1 MRSLRFCSSAA
12 ARRASRSN
20 LAATASSLSSSGSG
34 AMNSGIAPM
43 GVRERSSC
51 SFSRCR
57 SLMVFTGSGASAGSS
72 AAGSSADSSAAG
84 ASGAA
89 SSVADSSATAAA
101 SAGCSAAA
109 SSAGS
114 SAFSAGAGV
123 TTSTLAVSSFTSTA
137 GSADSA
143 AGATTSSTFAV
154 FSTVSVLATFSTLA
168 TSSTFAVFST
178 VSTFAVFSSTAGSA
192 AFFSAAANRLSRVE
206 ATSVSDAA
214 GAATFG
220 AGACLALALRR
231 LVRPAAIASSR
242 GTSGAFSF
250 FGRPGRRRSVPCWAS
265 ELSRTFLRRVSRV
278 SAEAFFSSARAFS
291 ASKTPSS
298 TFFSSDIN
306 LLSLHPAPHRKDFN
320 SAHTA
325 QSLVAVTAAQAS
337 PYGARSLA
345 LPGTILFSA
354 SAVGGERAERRARRD
369 GHSHLALE
377 HGTLTPFLGALPVF
391 GFLRRGGRPARCDSY
406 APRLIAGALRVLSLD
421 ALVGIFMRVRGAQ
434 DTVFHYTR

>member
-1 MRSLRFCSSAA
+1 
-12 ARRASRSN
+12 
-20 LAATASSLSSSGSG
+20 
-34 AMNSGIAPM
+34 
-43 GVRERSSC
+43 
-51 SFSRCR
+51 
-57 SLMVFTGSGASAGSS
+57 MVLTGSGATSGSS

-84 ASGAA
+84 
-89 SSVADSSATAAA
+89 SSAAAAA
-101 SAGCSAAA
+101 SAGCSAA
-109 SSAGS
+109 GS
-114 SAFSAGAGV
+114 SAFCSAASAVASVFSAFSAFAGV
-123 TTSTLAVSSFTSTA
+123 TTSTLAVSSFTSTAGSAAGSAAA

-154 FSTVSVLATFSTLA
+154 FSTVSTL
-168 TSSTFAVFST
+168 
-178 VSTFAVFSSTAGSA
+178 AVFSSTAGSA

-206 ATSVSDAA
+206 ATSVSDAT

-220 AGACLALALRR
+220 AGACLAFALRR

-325 QSLVAVTAAQAS
+325 QSLVAATAAQAS
-337 PYGARSLA
+337 PYGARSSA
-345 LPGTILFSA
+345 LQSSTISFSA

-406 APRLIAGALRVLSLD
+406 APRLIAGAHRVLSLD

>member
-1 MRSLRFCSSAA
+1 
-12 ARRASRSN
+12 
-20 LAATASSLSSSGSG
+20 
-34 AMNSGIAPM
+34 
-43 GVRERSSC
+43 
-51 SFSRCR
+51 
-57 SLMVFTGSGASAGSS
+57 MVFTGSGASAGSS
-72 AAGSSADSSAAG
+72 AAGSSADSSAADSSAAG
-84 ASGAA
+84 ASGAG
-89 SSVADSSATAAA
+89 SSVADSSAAAAA

-109 SSAGS
+109 SSAGA
-114 SAFSAGAGV
+114 SAFSAFAGV

-154 FSTVSVLATFSTLA
+154 FSTVS
-168 TSSTFAVFST
+168 TFAVFST
-178 VSTFAVFSSTAGSA
+178 TAGSA
-192 AFFSAAANRLSRVE
+192 AFFSATSNRLSRAE

-337 PYGARSLA
+337 PYGARSSA
-345 LPGTILFSA
+345 LPGTISFSA

>member
-1 MRSLRFCSSAA
+1 
-12 ARRASRSN
+12 
-20 LAATASSLSSSGSG
+20 
-34 AMNSGIAPM
+34 M

-72 AAGSSADSSAAG
+72 AAGSSIAG
-84 ASGAA
+84 ASATGSASAESASVFSACFSAVSSASASTSASAAASPSTNSASAVSSAA
-89 SSVADSSATAAA
+89 SSV
-101 SAGCSAAA
+101 
-109 SSAGS
+109 
-114 SAFSAGAGV
+114 FSALV
-123 TTSTLAVSSFTSTA
+123 TFSTL
-137 GSADSA
+137 
-143 AGATTSSTFAV
+143 AV

-168 TSSTFAVFST
+168 ISSTFAVFST
-178 VSTFAVFSSTAGSA
+178 AGSTSATGSA
-192 AFFSAAANRLSRVE
+192 AFFSAASNRLSRVE
-206 ATSVSDAA
+206 ATSVSDAT

-325 QSLVAVTAAQAS
+325 QSLVAATAAQAS
-337 PYGARSLA
+337 PYGARSSA
-345 LPGTILFSA
+345 LQSSTISFSA

>member
-1 MRSLRFCSSAA
+1 
-12 ARRASRSN
+12 
-20 LAATASSLSSSGSG
+20 
-34 AMNSGIAPM
+34 
-43 GVRERSSC
+43 
-51 SFSRCR
+51 
-57 SLMVFTGSGASAGSS
+57 MVFTGSGASAGSS

-168 TSSTFAVFST
+168 IS
-178 VSTFAVFSSTAGSA
+178 STFAVFSSTAGSA
-192 AFFSAAANRLSRVE
+192 VFFSAASNRLSRVE

-337 PYGARSLA
+337 PYGARSSA
-345 LPGTILFSA
+345 LPGTISFSA

>member
-1 MRSLRFCSSAA
+1 MFSACFSAVSSDSASTSASAA
-12 ARRASRSN
+12 ASPS
-20 LAATASSLSSSGSG
+20 T
-34 AMNSGIAPM
+34 NS
-43 GVRERSSC
+43 
-51 SFSRCR
+51 
-57 SLMVFTGSGASAGSS
+57 ASAVSS
-72 AAGSSADSSAAG
+72 
-84 ASGAA
+84 AA
-89 SSVADSSATAAA
+89 SSV
-101 SAGCSAAA
+101 
-109 SSAGS
+109 
-114 SAFSAGAGV
+114 FSALV
-123 TTSTLAVSSFTSTA
+123 TFSTLAI
-137 GSADSA
+137 
-143 AGATTSSTFAV
+143 SSTLAA

-178 VSTFAVFSSTAGSA
+178 VSTLAVFSSTAGSA
-192 AFFSAAANRLSRVE
+192 AFFSAASNRLSRVE
-206 ATSVSDAA
+206 ATSVSDAT

-220 AGACLALALRR
+220 AGACLAFALRR

-345 LPGTILFSA
+345 LPGTISFSA

>member
-1 MRSLRFCSSAA
+1 
-12 ARRASRSN
+12 
-20 LAATASSLSSSGSG
+20 
-34 AMNSGIAPM
+34 
-43 GVRERSSC
+43 
-51 SFSRCR
+51 
-57 SLMVFTGSGASAGSS
+57 MVFTGSAGSS
-72 AAGSSADSSAAG
+72 SSSADSSDTGSSAAG

-109 SSAGS
+109 SVF
-114 SAFSAGAGV
+114 SAFSASSACAGG

-137 GSADSA
+137 DSAAGSAAFFSATGSADSA

-154 FSTVSVLATFSTLA
+154 FSTVSTL
-168 TSSTFAVFST
+168 AVFST
-178 VSTFAVFSSTAGSA
+178 VSTLAVFSTTAGSA
-192 AFFSAAANRLSRVE
+192 AFFSAASNRLSRVE

-220 AGACLALALRR
+220 AGACFALALRR

-337 PYGARSLA
+337 PYGARSSA
-345 LPGTILFSA
+345 LPGTISFSA

-377 HGTLTPFLGALPVF
+377 HGTLTPSWVPCRSS
-391 GFLRRGGRPARCDSY
+391 GFFAEAGGP
-406 APRLIAGALRVLSLD
+406 
-421 ALVGIFMRVRGAQ
+421 RGA
-434 DTVFHYTR
+434 TVMLRGL

>member
-1 MRSLRFCSSAA
+1 
-12 ARRASRSN
+12 
-20 LAATASSLSSSGSG
+20 
-34 AMNSGIAPM
+34 
-43 GVRERSSC
+43 
-51 SFSRCR
+51 
-57 SLMVFTGSGASAGSS
+57 MVFTGSGASAGSS
-72 AAGSSADSSAAG
+72 AGSSAAG
-84 ASGAA
+84 ALSAA
-89 SSVADSSATAAA
+89 SSVADSSATVAA
-101 SAGCSAAA
+101 SVGCSAAGSSAGASA
-109 SSAGS
+109 SSA
-114 SAFSAGAGV
+114 FAGV
-123 TTSTLAVSSFTSTA
+123 TTSTLAVSSFTSTADSAAGSVAA

-154 FSTVSVLATFSTLA
+154 FSTVSTL
-168 TSSTFAVFST
+168 AVFST
-178 VSTFAVFSSTAGSA
+178 TAGSA
-192 AFFSAAANRLSRVE
+192 AFFSAASNRLSRVE

-250 FGRPGRRRSVPCWAS
+250 FGRPGRRRSAPCWAS

-345 LPGTILFSA
+345 LPGTISFSA
-354 SAVGGERAERRARRD
+354 SAVGGKRAERRARRD

-377 HGTLTPFLGALPVF
+377 HGTLTP
-391 GFLRRGGRPARCDSY
+391 S
-406 APRLIAGALRVLSLD
+406 
-421 ALVGIFMRVRGAQ
+421 
-434 DTVFHYTR
+434 

>member
-1 MRSLRFCSSAA
+1 
-12 ARRASRSN
+12 
-20 LAATASSLSSSGSG
+20 
-34 AMNSGIAPM
+34 
-43 GVRERSSC
+43 
-51 SFSRCR
+51 
-57 SLMVFTGSGASAGSS
+57 MVLTGSGA
-72 AAGSSADSSAAG
+72 SADSSAAG
-84 ASGAA
+84 SSVAGASATGPSADSSAADSSAAGALSAA
-89 SSVADSSATAAA
+89 SSVADSSTTAAV
-101 SAGCSAAA
+101 SVF
-109 SSAGS
+109 
-114 SAFSAGAGV
+114 SAFSASSAFAGV

-137 GSADSA
+137 DSAAGSAAFFSATGSADSV

-154 FSTVSVLATFSTLA
+154 FSTVSTL
-168 TSSTFAVFST
+168 
-178 VSTFAVFSSTAGSA
+178 AVFSSTAGSA
-192 AFFSAAANRLSRVE
+192 AFFSAASNRLSRVE

-325 QSLVAVTAAQAS
+325 QSLVAVTAAQAL
-337 PYGARSLA
+337 PYGTRSSA
-345 LPGTILFSA
+345 LPGTISFSA

-377 HGTLTPFLGALPVF
+377 HGTLTPFLDALPVF

>member
-1 MRSLRFCSSAA
+1 
-12 ARRASRSN
+12 
-20 LAATASSLSSSGSG
+20 
-34 AMNSGIAPM
+34 
-43 GVRERSSC
+43 
-51 SFSRCR
+51 
-57 SLMVFTGSGASAGSS
+57 MVLTGSGATSGSSATGSS
-72 AAGSSADSSAAG
+72 AAGFSADSSAAG

-89 SSVADSSATAAA
+89 SSVADSSATT
-101 SAGCSAAA
+101 AA
-109 SSAGS
+109 SSAFCS
-114 SAFSAGAGV
+114 VASAVASLFSAACAGV
-123 TTSTLAVSSFTSTA
+123 TTSTLAVSSFTSTADSAA

-154 FSTVSVLATFSTLA
+154 FSTVS
-168 TSSTFAVFST
+168 TFAVFST
-178 VSTFAVFSSTAGSA
+178 VSTFAVFSATAGSA
-192 AFFSAAANRLSRVE
+192 AFFSAASNRLSRVE
-206 ATSVSDAA
+206 ATSVSDTT
-214 GAATFG
+214 GAATLG

-325 QSLVAVTAAQAS
+325 QSLVAATAAQAS
-337 PYGARSLA
+337 PYGAHSSA
-345 LPGTILFSA
+345 LSGTISFSA
-354 SAVGGERAERRARRD
+354 SAVGGERAERRAHRD

-391 GFLRRGGRPARCDSY
+391 GFLRRGGRHARCDSY
-406 APRLIAGALRVLSLD
+406 APRLIADALRVLSLD

>member
-12 ARRASRSN
+12 ARRASRSS

-57 SLMVFTGSGASAGSS
+57 SLMVFTGSGATSGSS
-72 AAGSSADSSAAG
+72 AAGSSVAGASATGSSADSSTAG
-84 ASGAA
+84 ASGAD
-89 SSVADSSATAAA
+89 SSVADSSAAAAA
-101 SAGCSAAA
+101 SAGCSAA
-109 SSAGS
+109 GS
-114 SAFSAGAGV
+114 VFSAFSASSAFAGV

-137 GSADSA
+137 DSAAGSADSA
-143 AGATTSSTFAV
+143 AGVT
-154 FSTVSVLATFSTLA
+154 

-178 VSTFAVFSSTAGSA
+178 VSTFAVFSTTAGSA
-192 AFFSAAANRLSRVE
+192 AFFSAASNRLSRVE

-345 LPGTILFSA
+345 LPGTISFSA

-377 HGTLTPFLGALPVF
+377 HGTLTPSWVPCRSS
-391 GFLRRGGRPARCDSY
+391 GFFAEAGGP
-406 APRLIAGALRVLSLD
+406 
-421 ALVGIFMRVRGAQ
+421 RGA
-434 DTVFHYTR
+434 TVMLRGL

>member
-1 MRSLRFCSSAA
+1 
-12 ARRASRSN
+12 
-20 LAATASSLSSSGSG
+20 
-34 AMNSGIAPM
+34 
-43 GVRERSSC
+43 
-51 SFSRCR
+51 
-57 SLMVFTGSGASAGSS
+57 MVFTGSGASAGSS
-72 AAGSSADSSAAG
+72 AAGSSAAGFSADSSAAG

-89 SSVADSSATAAA
+89 SSVADSSATT
-101 SAGCSAAA
+101 AA
-109 SSAGS
+109 SSAFCS
-114 SAFSAGAGV
+114 VASAVASLFSAACAGV
-123 TTSTLAVSSFTSTA
+123 TTSTLAVSSFTSTADSAA

-154 FSTVSVLATFSTLA
+154 FSTVS
-168 TSSTFAVFST
+168 TFAVFS
-178 VSTFAVFSSTAGSA
+178 ATAGSA
-192 AFFSAAANRLSRVE
+192 AFFSAASNRLSRVE
-206 ATSVSDAA
+206 ATSVSDTT

-278 SAEAFFSSARAFS
+278 SAEAFFSSARAFN

-325 QSLVAVTAAQAS
+325 QSLVAATAAQAS
-337 PYGARSLA
+337 PYGAHSLA
-345 LPGTILFSA
+345 LPGTISFSA

-391 GFLRRGGRPARCDSY
+391 GFLRRGGRHARCDSY

>member
-1 MRSLRFCSSAA
+1 
-12 ARRASRSN
+12 
-20 LAATASSLSSSGSG
+20 
-34 AMNSGIAPM
+34 
-43 GVRERSSC
+43 
-51 SFSRCR
+51 
-57 SLMVFTGSGASAGSS
+57 MVFTGSGATS
-72 AAGSSADSSAAG
+72 GSSADSSTAG
-84 ASGAA
+84 ALSAA
-89 SSVADSSATAAA
+89 SSVADSSTAAAA
-101 SAGCSAAA
+101 SAGCSAAG
-109 SSAGS
+109 SSAGA
-114 SAFSAGAGV
+114 SAFSAGAEV

-137 GSADSA
+137 DSAVGSATFFSATGSADSA

-154 FSTVSVLATFSTLA
+154 FSTVSTLAAFST
-168 TSSTFAVFST
+168 
-178 VSTFAVFSSTAGSA
+178 TAGSA
-192 AFFSAAANRLSRVE
+192 AFFSAASNRLSRVE

-345 LPGTILFSA
+345 LPGTISFSA

-377 HGTLTPFLGALPVF
+377 HGTLTPSWVPCRSS
-391 GFLRRGGRPARCDSY
+391 GFFAEAGGP
-406 APRLIAGALRVLSLD
+406 
-421 ALVGIFMRVRGAQ
+421 RGA
-434 DTVFHYTR
+434 TVMLRGL

>member
-1 MRSLRFCSSAA
+1 
-12 ARRASRSN
+12 
-20 LAATASSLSSSGSG
+20 
-34 AMNSGIAPM
+34 
-43 GVRERSSC
+43 
-51 SFSRCR
+51 
-57 SLMVFTGSGASAGSS
+57 MVFTGSAGSS
-72 AAGSSADSSAAG
+72 GSSADSSDTGSSAAG

-109 SSAGS
+109 SSAFCSVSSATGASAAASVFSAS
-114 SAFSAGAGV
+114 SAFAGV

-137 GSADSA
+137 DSAAGSAAFFSATGSADSA
-143 AGATTSSTFAV
+143 AGATI
-154 FSTVSVLATFSTLA
+154 
-168 TSSTFAVFST
+168 SSTFAVFST
-178 VSTFAVFSSTAGSA
+178 VSTLAVFSSTAGSA
-192 AFFSAAANRLSRVE
+192 AFFSAASNRLSRVE
-206 ATSVSDAA
+206 ATSVSDAT

-337 PYGARSLA
+337 PYGARSSA
-345 LPGTILFSA
+345 LPGTISFSA

>member
-1 MRSLRFCSSAA
+1 
-12 ARRASRSN
+12 
-20 LAATASSLSSSGSG
+20 
-34 AMNSGIAPM
+34 
-43 GVRERSSC
+43 
-51 SFSRCR
+51 
-57 SLMVFTGSGASAGSS
+57 MVLTGSGASAD
-72 AAGSSADSSAAG
+72 SSADSSAAG

-89 SSVADSSATAAA
+89 SSVADSSAAAAA
-101 SAGCSAAA
+101 SAGCSAAG
-109 SSAGS
+109 SSAGA
-114 SAFSAGAGV
+114 SAFSASSASSAFAGV

-137 GSADSA
+137 DSVAGSAAFFSATGSADSA
-143 AGATTSSTFAV
+143 AGATI
-154 FSTVSVLATFSTLA
+154 
-168 TSSTFAVFST
+168 SSTFAVFST
-178 VSTFAVFSSTAGSA
+178 VSTLAVFSTTAGSA
-192 AFFSAAANRLSRVE
+192 AFFSAASNRLSRVE
-206 ATSVSDAA
+206 ATSVSDAT

-337 PYGARSLA
+337 PYGTRSSA
-345 LPGTILFSA
+345 LPGTISFSA

-377 HGTLTPFLGALPVF
+377 HGTLTPFLDALPVF

>member
-1 MRSLRFCSSAA
+1 
-12 ARRASRSN
+12 
-20 LAATASSLSSSGSG
+20 
-34 AMNSGIAPM
+34 
-43 GVRERSSC
+43 
-51 SFSRCR
+51 
-57 SLMVFTGSGASAGSS
+57 MVFTGSGASAGSS
-72 AAGSSADSSAAG
+72 AAGSSNAG
-84 ASGAA
+84 ASATDSASAESASVFSACFSAVSVSSASDSTSASAAASPSTNSASAVSSAA
-89 SSVADSSATAAA
+89 SSV
-101 SAGCSAAA
+101 
-109 SSAGS
+109 
-114 SAFSAGAGV
+114 FSALV
-123 TTSTLAVSSFTSTA
+123 TFSTLAI
-137 GSADSA
+137 
-143 AGATTSSTFAV
+143 SSTLAV

-168 TSSTFAVFST
+168 ISSTFAVFST
-178 VSTFAVFSSTAGSA
+178 AGSTSATGSA
-192 AFFSAAANRLSRVE
+192 AFFSAASNRLSRVE

-220 AGACLALALRR
+220 AGACFALALRR

-345 LPGTILFSA
+345 LPGTISFSA

>member
-12 ARRASRSN
+12 ARRASRSS

-57 SLMVFTGSGASAGSS
+57 SLMVLTGSGASADSSADSSATGSS
-72 AAGSSADSSAAG
+72 AADSSAAG

-89 SSVADSSATAAA
+89 SSVADSSAAAAA
-101 SAGCSAAA
+101 SAGCSAA
-109 SSAGS
+109 GS
-114 SAFSAGAGV
+114 SAFCSVSSATGASAAASVFSAFSASSACAGG

-137 GSADSA
+137 DSVAGSAAFFSATGSADSA
-143 AGATTSSTFAV
+143 AGATI
-154 FSTVSVLATFSTLA
+154 
-168 TSSTFAVFST
+168 SSTFAVFST
-178 VSTFAVFSSTAGSA
+178 VSTLAVFSSTAGSA
-192 AFFSAAANRLSRVE
+192 AFFSAASNRLSRVE

-231 LVRPAAIASSR
+231 LVRPAAIASPR

-306 LLSLHPAPHRKDFN
+306 LLSLHPTPHRKDFN

-325 QSLVAVTAAQAS
+325 QSLVAITAAQAS
-337 PYGARSLA
+337 PYGTRSSA
-345 LPGTILFSA
+345 LPDTISFSA

-377 HGTLTPFLGALPVF
+377 HGTLTPSWVPCRSS
-391 GFLRRGGRPARCDSY
+391 GFFAEAGGP
-406 APRLIAGALRVLSLD
+406 
-421 ALVGIFMRVRGAQ
+421 RGA
-434 DTVFHYTR
+434 TVMLRGL

>member
-12 ARRASRSN
+12 ARRASRSS

-57 SLMVFTGSGASAGSS
+57 SLMVLTGSGATSGSS
-72 AAGSSADSSAAG
+72 TAG
-84 ASGAA
+84 
-89 SSVADSSATAAA
+89 SSVADSSAATVA

-109 SSAGS
+109 SSAFC
-114 SAFSAGAGV
+114 SAASAAASVFSAACAGV

-137 GSADSA
+137 DSSDSA

-154 FSTVSVLATFSTLA
+154 FSTVSTFAVFSTV
-168 TSSTFAVFST
+168 STFAVFST
-178 VSTFAVFSSTAGSA
+178 VSTFAVFSTVSTFAVFSTTAGSA
-192 AFFSAAANRLSRVE
+192 AFFSAASNRLSRVE
-206 ATSVSDAA
+206 ATSVSDTT

-278 SAEAFFSSARAFS
+278 SAEAFFSSARAFN

-325 QSLVAVTAAQAS
+325 QSLVAATAAQAS
-337 PYGARSLA
+337 PYGAHSSA
-345 LPGTILFSA
+345 LPGTISFSA

>member
-1 MRSLRFCSSAA
+1 
-12 ARRASRSN
+12 
-20 LAATASSLSSSGSG
+20 
-34 AMNSGIAPM
+34 
-43 GVRERSSC
+43 
-51 SFSRCR
+51 
-57 SLMVFTGSGASAGSS
+57 MVFTGSGASAGSS

-84 ASGAA
+84 ASGTA
-89 SSVADSSATAAA
+89 SSVADSSATAVA
-101 SAGCSAAA
+101 SAGCSAASAVA
-109 SSAGS
+109 SVF
-114 SAFSAGAGV
+114 SAFSASSACAGG

-137 GSADSA
+137 DSAAGSVAAGSADSA
-143 AGATTSSTFAV
+143 AGET
-154 FSTVSVLATFSTLA
+154 

-178 VSTFAVFSSTAGSA
+178 VSTFAVFSTTAGSA
-192 AFFSAAANRLSRVE
+192 AFFSAASNRLSRVE

-231 LVRPAAIASSR
+231 LVRPVAIASSR

-337 PYGARSLA
+337 PYGARSSA
-345 LPGTILFSA
+345 LPGTISFSA

-377 HGTLTPFLGALPVF
+377 HGTLTPSWVPCRSS
-391 GFLRRGGRPARCDSY
+391 GFFAEAGGP
-406 APRLIAGALRVLSLD
+406 
-421 ALVGIFMRVRGAQ
+421 RGA
-434 DTVFHYTR
+434 TVMLRGL

>member
-1 MRSLRFCSSAA
+1 
-12 ARRASRSN
+12 
-20 LAATASSLSSSGSG
+20 
-34 AMNSGIAPM
+34 
-43 GVRERSSC
+43 
-51 SFSRCR
+51 
-57 SLMVFTGSGASAGSS
+57 MVFTGSAGSS
-72 AAGSSADSSAAG
+72 GSSATGSSADSSAAG

-89 SSVADSSATAAA
+89 SSVADSSATTAA
-101 SAGCSAAA
+101 SAGCSAASAVA
-109 SSAGS
+109 SVF
-114 SAFSAGAGV
+114 SAFSASSAFAGV

-137 GSADSA
+137 DSAAGSAAFFSATGSADSA
-143 AGATTSSTFAV
+143 AGATI
-154 FSTVSVLATFSTLA
+154 
-168 TSSTFAVFST
+168 SSTFAVFST
-178 VSTFAVFSSTAGSA
+178 VSTLAVFSSTAGSA
-192 AFFSAAANRLSRVE
+192 AFFSAASNRLSRVE

-337 PYGARSLA
+337 PYGARSSA
-345 LPGTILFSA
+345 LPGTISFSA

>member
-1 MRSLRFCSSAA
+1 
-12 ARRASRSN
+12 
-20 LAATASSLSSSGSG
+20 
-34 AMNSGIAPM
+34 
-43 GVRERSSC
+43 
-51 SFSRCR
+51 
-57 SLMVFTGSGASAGSS
+57 MVFTGSAGSS
-72 AAGSSADSSAAG
+72 GSSATGSSADSSAAG

-89 SSVADSSATAAA
+89 SSVADSSATTAA
-101 SAGCSAAA
+101 SAGCSAASAVA
-109 SSAGS
+109 SVF
-114 SAFSAGAGV
+114 SAFSASSAFAGV

-137 GSADSA
+137 DSA
-143 AGATTSSTFAV
+143 AGATI
-154 FSTVSVLATFSTLA
+154 
-168 TSSTFAVFST
+168 SSTFAVFST
-178 VSTFAVFSSTAGSA
+178 VSTLAVFSTTAGSA
-192 AFFSAAANRLSRVE
+192 AFFSAASNRLSRVE

-220 AGACLALALRR
+220 AGACLALALHR

-337 PYGARSLA
+337 PYGARSSA
-345 LPGTILFSA
+345 LPGTISFSA

-406 APRLIAGALRVLSLD
+406 TPRLIAGALRVLSLD